1 MIGKVLANRY
11 EILEKIGTGGMGDVY
26 KAHDRKLDRVVAIK
40 ILKAEY
46 NDDSNFIRKFKRE
59 SLAAASI
66 SHPNIVSIY
75 DVGTEEP
82 YDEKIH
88 YIVMEYI
95 DGKTLKEVINEEGLL
110 REKRALNY
118 CVQIAEALKV
128 AHSKN
133 IVHRDIKSQNIM
145 ITKDDRVKV
154 TDFGI
159 ARVADNSTVT
169 ATNAIMGSVHYFSP
183 EQARGSKVDNR
194 SDIYS
199 MGIVLYEMLTGRL
212 PFDAENPVSVA
223 LMQVQSNMPKP
234 SDAYSDISEASD
246 AIVLK
251 MTAKDPNDRYKDVNL
266 LIKDIKNLQLG
277 RTSNID
283 FTQTMKQTM
292 PLDDRIKSSARASN
306 KNNSSVSDR
315 GKKVVRRSKDD
326 DYDYDDY
333 DEDDNK
339 RSKKKNNKKSSTPI
353 ILGILTAI
361 LLFVMIA
368 VVVPKALFNSDK
380 KVEETLMVPVP
391 NIVGLTED
399 EAIAK
404 LKAQKLDVNISG
416 NEEDPNY
423 SNKEVLSQSPK
434 DGEEVKEGTTV
445 NIVVNVLPDA
455 IKIPELKGYT
465 LEEAQKKVTELGLR
479 IVDIDSEYSDDVEE
493 GKVFE
498 QEPKAGIEVLK
509 NKDIKIKISK
519 GKDDRSITIPDTK
532 GLNKDDAKKTLE
544 TLGFKVKIE
553 TTASGEVDLD
563 EVVDYSPK
571 ENVKK
576 GDTITLVV
584 SSGKDQDKDEDE
596 EEEDNTPVNDSYSN
610 DPVNTTFSLTVPDD
624 GERHRIE
631 IKRHIKNGK
640 TFTIYNYH
648 KTADDGNIKIPVEGT
663 KGDKFEVYVD
673 GNLVQSQHL

>member
-82 YDEKIH
+82 FDEKIH

-95 DGKTLKEVINEEGLL
+95 DGKTLKEVINEDGRL

-223 LMQVQSNMPKP
+223 LMQVQSNMPRP
-234 SDAYSDISEASD
+234 SDTYSDISESSD

-251 MTAKDPNDRYKDVNL
+251 MTAKDPNDRYKDVNA

-292 PLDDRIKSSARASN
+292 PLDDRIKSSSKQAYKKQA
-306 KNNSSVSDR
+306 SVSDR
-315 GKKVVRRSKDD
+315 GKKVVRRSN
-326 DYDYDDY
+326 
-333 DEDDNK
+333 DEDDYEIEEK
-339 RSKKKNNKKSSTPI
+339 KPKKKKKKGSATPI
-353 ILGILTAI
+353 ILGILTAV
-361 LLFVMIA
+361 LLFVMI
-368 VVVPKALFNSDK
+368 VVIGPKALFNSNKDQIEQTLTAK
-380 KVEETLMVPVP
+380 IPKV
-391 NIVGLTED
+391 VGLTED

-404 LKAQKLDVNISG
+404 LKAQKLNVNISG

-423 SNKEVLSQSPK
+423 ANKEVLSQSPK
-434 DGEEVKEGTTV
+434 AGEEVEEGTTI
-445 NIVVNVLPDA
+445 NIVVNILPDA
-455 IKIPELKGYT
+455 IKVPELKGLS
-465 LEEAQKKVTELGLR
+465 LEEAQKKITDLGLR
-479 IVDIDSEYSDDVEE
+479 IVDISSEYSDDVEE
-493 GKVFE
+493 GKIFE
-498 QEPKAGIEVLK
+498 QEPEAGREVLK
-509 NKDIKIKISK
+509 DKDIKIKISK
-519 GKDDRSITIPDTK
+519 GKDDREVNIPDTK
-532 GLNKDDAKKTLE
+532 GLSKEDAKKTLE
-544 TLGFKVKIE
+544 NLGFKVKFE
-553 TTASGEVDLD
+553 STTSNSVDID
-563 EVVDYSPK
+563 EVVDYKPK
-571 ENVKK
+571 EDAKN
-576 GDTITLVV
+576 GDTITLII
-584 SSGKDQDKDEDE
+584 SKGKEDSDEDNEDKDDE
-596 EEEDNTPVNDSYSN
+596 KEDNSPVNDSYSN

-624 GERHRIE
+624 GDRHRIE

-648 KTADDGNIKIPVEGT
+648 KTADDGTIKIPVEGS